1 MVKNI
6 TSTQYEYR
14 CLNLEFI
21 FMIISTV
28 QKHTF
33 PINCCRVQSSPI
45 FWQMV
50 VPTNLSD
57 NPCISTKFHCHFL
70 ATNPTQPNVI
80 YVCRFWCYRF
90 VFQPCLGFCQ
100 ERVDPTQLADFQLSQ
115 RLLENYPNLSVSFLI
130 WSIKAL
136 LKFSLTQKKTASNQI
151 ASFVHFSTTWL
162 PRMLRMARSTS
173 PSNWHCSGSFQWYY
187 GTW

>member
-45 FWQMV
+45 FWQIV

-57 NPCISTKFHCHFL
+57 NPWISTKIHCHCL

-90 VFQPCLGFCQ
+90 IC
-100 ERVDPTQLADFQLSQ
+100 
-115 RLLENYPNLSVSFLI
+115 
-130 WSIKAL
+130 
-136 LKFSLTQKKTASNQI
+136 
-151 ASFVHFSTTWL
+151 FSTLFRFLPGTCRPNPAGGLPALPTATWEL
-162 PRMLRMARSTS
+162 PKPIGFFFNLIYKSVAEIL
-173 PSNWHCSGSFQWYY
+173 SNSEENS
-187 GTW
+187 